1 MNMDCR
7 DVIDLIR
14 SSARSDEGLAR
25 LYGELEEYVRM
36 YSYVKKR
43 QKGCDGLGDLNNLK
57 DELRVVLERLLS
69 YCREKG
75 YLDRTGSYDVN
86 SLIEDI
92 GEFDK

>member
-1 MNMDCR
+1 MDCR
-7 DVIDLIR
+7 DIIDLIR

-57 DELRVVLERLLS
+57 DELRVVLERLLAH
-69 YCREKG
+69 CKKLG
-75 YLDRTGSYDVN
+75 YLDENTSYDVDC
-86 SLIEDI
+86 LLEKAA
-92 GEFDK
+92 ELLC